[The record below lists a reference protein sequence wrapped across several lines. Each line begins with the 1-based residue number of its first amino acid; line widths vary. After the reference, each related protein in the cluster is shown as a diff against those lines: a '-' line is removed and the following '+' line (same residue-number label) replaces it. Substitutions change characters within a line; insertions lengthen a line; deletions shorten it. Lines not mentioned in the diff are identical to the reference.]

1 MAIFA
6 KMASSYGLVGSFI
19 LVTVVMMAGYSLAGL
34 IHQKRMG
41 AAFSILLALVV
52 AWVGGVI
59 ANGQQ
64 AAYGAELISS
74 VSHGITDVKF
84 ITQSGSF
91 LAIFGGIG
99 ILGGGMM
106 RDYTIISTAWGV
118 KGENIIKAGL
128 AGFIA
133 LLLGLI
139 ISYLSG
145 VGIGYAFGY
154 RDPYELAT
162 IGAGVQTFVVGPVT
176 GTAFQVGSDVIALSI
191 AAGVVKSVVVMILA
205 PLLAPKIG
213 LKDPS
218 YTTLFR
224 SPSSAMIFG
233 GLMGTTSGVAGGLAA
248 VDASLV
254 PYGAMV
260 ATFYTGLGCLLTPTL
275 FANITAA
282 LIH

>member
-1 MAIFA
+1 MEIFA
-6 KMASSYGLVGSFI
+6 TLASSYGLVGSFI
-19 LVTVVMMAGYSLAGL
+19 LVTVVMLAGYSLANL
-34 IHQKRMG
+34 LHQKRMG

-52 AWVGGVI
+52 AWVGGMI
-59 ANGQQ
+59 SHGQQ
-64 AAYGAELISS
+64 AAYGADLIAS
-74 VSHGITDVKF
+74 VTHGITDVRF
-84 ITQSGSF
+84 LTQSGSA
-91 LAIFGGIG
+91 LAIFGGLG

-118 KGENIIKAGL
+118 KGENIVKAGA

-133 LLLGLI
+133 LILGLL

-176 GTAFQVGSDVIALSI
+176 GTAFGVGSDVIALSI

-205 PLLAPKIG
+205 PLLANKIG
-213 LKDPS
+213 LKD
-218 YTTLFR
+218 
-224 SPSSAMIFG
+224 PSSAMIFG

-260 ATFYTGLGCLLTPTL
+260 ATFYTGLGCLLTPTVL
-275 FANITAA
+275 ANVTAA
-282 LIH
+282 IIH

>member
-1 MAIFA
+1 MEIFA
-6 KMASSYGLVGSFI
+6 KMAASYGLVGSFI
-19 LVTVVMMAGYSLAGL
+19 LVTVVMLAGYALADL
-34 IHQKRMG
+34 LHQKRMG

-52 AWVGGVI
+52 AWVGGMI
-59 ANGQQ
+59 SHGQQ
-64 AAYGAELISS
+64 AAYGADLIAS
-74 VSHGITDVKF
+74 VTHGVTDVRF
-84 ITQSGSF
+84 LTQSGSA
-91 LAIFGGIG
+91 LAIFGGLG

-118 KGENIIKAGL
+118 KGENIVKAGA

-133 LLLGLI
+133 LILGLL

-176 GTAFQVGSDVIALSI
+176 GAAFDVGSDVVALSI
-191 AAGVVKSVVVMILA
+191 AAGVVKSVVVMVLA
-205 PLLAPKIG
+205 PLLANKIG
-213 LKDPS
+213 LKD
-218 YTTLFR
+218 
-224 SPSSAMIFG
+224 PSSAMIFG

-248 VDASLV
+248 VDAALV

-260 ATFYTGLGCLLTPTL
+260 ATFYTGLGCLLTPTVL
-275 FANITAA
+275 ANVTAA
-282 LIH
+282 IIH

>member
-162 IGAGVQTFVVGPVT
+162 IGAGVQTFVVLW
-176 GTAFQVGSDVIALSI
+176 SL
-191 AAGVVKSVVVMILA
+191 
-205 PLLAPKIG
+205 
-213 LKDPS
+213 
-218 YTTLFR
+218 
-224 SPSSAMIFG
+224 
-233 GLMGTTSGVAGGLAA
+233 TS
-248 VDASLV
+248 
-254 PYGAMV
+254 
-260 ATFYTGLGCLLTPTL
+260 
-275 FANITAA
+275 
-282 LIH
+282 